1 MKRILLLVIVLLGWG
16 VAYGHN
22 IVTYHDTEVEA
33 SEAYING
40 NDFQKDL
47 LLYADMLGDTHPY
60 FADSKHRAALDKRVR
75 KLYKEC
81 GTLSDVAEFRILL
94 TKLATS
100 LNDGHTAIY
109 NLAPSNTIFP
119 VRLTIDGDAPII
131 VDLCAEGLNDILG
144 KEVRSINGKSP
155 KQILKQARELL
166 SADND
171 VNFENL
177 ATEYLMLTNFWTM
190 LGMSSQE
197 LHLTFAD
204 KSSTTVNAIDRYWQE
219 LKIVQLQQQ
228 QSNRVTA
235 PRRVL
240 FDYQIFDK
248 EGVCYLQFNQFAD
261 RVTHPQMEQLARFD
275 EFMSQMMADI
285 EAKEINTLV
294 VDLQYNSGGNS
305 ALGNVLLSW
314 LKPFGEIEQY
324 SADVRI
330 SELMLERYPY
340 YKEFTY
346 DGKPLELGRVYSAP
360 TFDHNREV
368 QSSGNISQ
376 DSTYHVLN
384 LDPERIFK
392 GDVIFIQGKD
402 TYSSAT
408 LLLTTARDNGIGKIV
423 GEPSGGRPSH
433 YGDILFCILPNT
445 TTTVTVSHKHFIRP
459 NRAKVECEYLT
470 PDVLIDTNNPDKD
483 WVWEW
488 VVAHTTKQNTET
500 KRVEKEDDS
509 YLWDTIYSPS
519 MNQ

>member
-1 MKRILLLVIVLLGWG
+1 
-16 VAYGHN
+16 
-22 IVTYHDTEVEA
+22 
-33 SEAYING
+33 
-40 NDFQKDL
+40 
-47 LLYADMLGDTHPY
+47 
-60 FADSKHRAALDKRVR
+60 
-75 KLYKEC
+75 
-81 GTLSDVAEFRILL
+81 
-94 TKLATS
+94 
-100 LNDGHTAIY
+100 
-109 NLAPSNTIFP
+109 
-119 VRLTIDGDAPII
+119 
-131 VDLCAEGLNDILG
+131 
-144 KEVRSINGKSP
+144 
-155 KQILKQARELL
+155 
-166 SADND
+166 
-171 VNFENL
+171 
-177 ATEYLMLTNFWTM
+177 MLTNFWTM

-204 KSSTTVNAIDRYWQE
+204 KSSTTVNAIDRYWKE

-360 TFDHNREV
+360 TFDQNREV
-368 QSSGNISQ
+368 KSSGNITQ

-384 LDPERIFK
+384 LDPERLFK
-392 GDVIFIQGKD
+392 GEVIFIQGKD

-433 YGDILFCILPNT
+433 YGDILFCTLPNT
-445 TTTVTVSHKHFIRP
+445 LITATVSHKHFIRP
-459 NRAKVECEYLT
+459 NRAKVECEYLL
-470 PDVLIDTNNPDKD
+470 PDVDIDTNNPDKD
-483 WVWEW
+483 LVWEW
-488 VVAHTTKQNTET
+488 IVAHTTKQNTET

-509 YLWDTIYSPS
+509 YLWDTIYNPS
-519 MNQ
+519 MNN